1 MNYRDG
7 EMYKVLET
15 IITNAGVKII
25 YEHVHDD
32 SIDGAIWARSDID
45 SNHIMMP
52 AEGDAFPNEETAM
65 LVLGHEM
72 GHILTGNNSPDEP
85 ITRRRNEAECDLV
98 GVYLTNLAILTYN
111 ESVEESMRRKMD
123 QLTPREVPKEEL
135 AAIMRNITTF
145 PEQEA

>member
-7 EMYKVLET
+7 EVYKVLET

-32 SIDGAIWARSDID
+32 PIDGAIWARADID
-45 SNHIMMP
+45 SIMMP
-52 AEGDAFPNEETAM
+52 VEGDAFPDEETAM
-65 LVLGHEM
+65 LILGHEM
-72 GHILTGNNSPDEP
+72 GHILTGNDSPDEP

-98 GVYLTNLAILTYN
+98 GVYLTNLALLTY
-111 ESVEESMRRKMD
+111 EESMRRIMD
-123 QLTPREVPKEEL
+123 QLPSREVPKEEL
-135 AAIMRNITTF
+135 AEIMRNITTF

>member
-7 EMYKVLET
+7 EMYKALET

-32 SIDGAIWARSDID
+32 SIDGAIWARADID
-45 SNHIMMP
+45 GNCIMMP
-52 AEGDAFPNEETAM
+52 VEGDAFPNEETAT
-65 LVLGHEM
+65 LILGHEM
-72 GHILTGNNSPDEP
+72 GHILTRNDSPDEP

-98 GVYLTNLAILTYN
+98 GVYLTNLALLTY
-111 ESVEESMRRKMD
+111 EESMRRKMD